1 MLATRPLLSLS
12 LATRSVGSVGRVGL
26 RSSTALPTMALRSNI
41 AARYMSTSNKT
52 GANAATT
59 KLSQQQSLDL
69 LNEQRAKRPSSPHF
83 TIYQPQVTW
92 YLSIIN
98 RITGTG
104 LSVLMYAYFSAYAG
118 YPLLGSAEA
127 LSSASLTDFVATLP
141 AWFKTAVKVPLAL
154 AFTFHSFNGLRHLA
168 WDWGYA
174 LTLKGVYSTAYVV
187 MGATA
192 VSTLALLFI

>member
-1 MLATRPLLSLS
+1 MLATRPLLALN
-12 LATRSVGSVGRVGL
+12 LARTAPFSRVGL
-26 RSSTALPTMALRSNI
+26 RAASSSFARMPTTMINPSFTR
-41 AARYMSTSNKT
+41 
-52 GANAATT
+52 NAATSTHAQTT
-59 KLSQQQSLDL
+59 KLSQQQNLEL
-69 LNEQRAKRPSSPHF
+69 LNQQRAQRPSSPHF
-83 TIYQPQVTW
+83 TIYQPQITW

-98 RITGTG
+98 RITGSG

-118 YPLLGSAEA
+118 YPLFAGSAEA
-127 LSSASLTDFVATLP
+127 LSSGSLTDFVATLP
-141 AWFKTAVKVPLAL
+141 AWFKTAVKFPLAL

-192 VSTLALLFI
+192 ISTLALLFV

>member
-1 MLATRPLLSLS
+1 MLATRPLLTLNLARGSALS
-12 LATRSVGSVGRVGL
+12 MARLGL
-26 RSSTALPTMALRSNI
+26 RTSVAAPIACRAPPMSAVRGAATTAKAP
-41 AARYMSTSNKT
+41 
-52 GANAATT
+52 TT
-59 KLSQQQSLDL
+59 KLSQQENLDL

-83 TIYQPQVTW
+83 TIYQPQITW

-104 LSVLMYAYFSAYAG
+104 LSVLMYAYFSAYVG
-118 YPLLGSAEA
+118 YPLFSGSSVNA
-127 LSSASLTDFVATLP
+127 LSTTSLVDFVSTLP
-141 AWFKTAVKVPLAL
+141 VWFKTAVKLPLAL

-187 MGATA
+187 MGVTA
-192 VSTLALLFI
+192 ISTLALLFI

>member
-1 MLATRPLLSLS
+1 MLATRPLFTLNM
-12 LATRSVGSVGRVGL
+12 ARGSVLSMGRLGL
-26 RSSTALPTMALRSNI
+26 RTAVAAPI
-41 AARYMSTSNKT
+41 AFRAPPMSAVR
-52 GANAATT
+52 GAATTAKAPTT
-59 KLSQQQSLDL
+59 KLSQQENLDL

-83 TIYQPQVTW
+83 TIYQPQITW

-118 YPLLGSAEA
+118 YPLFSGSSVNA
-127 LSSASLTDFVATLP
+127 LSTTSLVDFVSTLP
-141 AWFKTAVKVPLAL
+141 VWFKTAVKLPLAL

-192 VSTLALLFI
+192 ISTLALLFI

>member
-1 MLATRPLLSLS
+1 MLATRPLLALN
-12 LATRSVGSVGRVGL
+12 LARSAPLCRVGL
-26 RSSTALPTMALRSNI
+26 RSVVPTIAKIPTSFAL
-41 AARYMSTSNKT
+41 AARNASTSS
-52 GANAATT
+52 ANAQTT
-59 KLSQQQSLDL
+59 KLSQQQNLEL
-69 LNEQRAKRPSSPHF
+69 LNEQRAQRPSSPHF
-83 TIYQPQVTW
+83 TIYQPQITW

-118 YPLLGSAEA
+118 YPLFAGTAEA
-127 LSSASLTDFVATLP
+127 LSSGSLVDFVSTLP
-141 AWFKTAVKVPLAL
+141 VWFKTAVKVPLAL

-187 MGATA
+187 MAATA
-192 VSTLALLFI
+192 ASTLALLFI

>member
-1 MLATRPLLSLS
+1 MLATRPVLS
-12 LATRSVGSVGRVGL
+12 LALASRACVGRVGL
-26 RSSTALPTMALRSNI
+26 RSSGALASVALRSSLGV
-41 AARYMSTSNKT
+41 RGMSSSGKTSA
-52 GANAATT
+52 ANAATT
-59 KLSQQQSLDL
+59 KLTQQQNLEL

-83 TIYQPQVTW
+83 TIYQPQITW

-118 YPLLGSAEA
+118 YPLFGSAEA
-127 LSSASLTDFVATLP
+127 LSSGSLTDFVATLP

-174 LTLKGVYSTAYVV
+174 LTLKGVYSSAYLV

-192 VSTLALLFI
+192 ATTLALLFV

>member
-1 MLATRPLLSLS
+1 MLATRPLLSLG
-12 LATRSVGSVGRVGL
+12 LGRSSASVSRLGL
-26 RSSTALPTMALRSNI
+26 RAACIAPVRSALPRFSRMA
-41 AARYMSTSNKT
+41 STST
-52 GANAATT
+52 SAPTT
-59 KLSQQQSLDL
+59 KLSQQQNLDL

-83 TIYQPQVTW
+83 TIYQPQITW

-104 LSVLMYAYFSAYAG
+104 LSVLLYAYFAAYAG
-118 YPLLGSAEA
+118 YPLFGSAEA

-141 AWFKTAVKVPLAL
+141 VWFKTAVKVPLAL
-154 AFTFHSFNGLRHLA
+154 AFSFHSLNGLRHLA

-192 VSTLALLFI
+192 ISTLALLFI

>member
-12 LATRSVGSVGRVGL
+12 LASRSVGRVGL
-26 RSSTALPTMALRSNI
+26 RSAGALPTMALRSNL
-41 AARYMSTSNKT
+41 AAAPRFMSTSNKSS
-52 GANAATT
+52 ANAPMT
-59 KLSQQQSLDL
+59 KLTQQQNLDL
-69 LNEQRAKRPSSPHF
+69 LNEQRAQRPSSPHF
-83 TIYQPQVTW
+83 TIYQPQITW

-118 YPLLGSAEA
+118 FPLFGSAEA